1 MIKFIEN
8 KKYYQLFI
16 EGKAMSQ
23 NTEPISLSFY
33 NILELVKQ
41 WPIEDKIKLS
51 KELEKETKE
60 TLLTELLE
68 AFKTDELSLETITSE
83 VKSVRAE
90 IYAEKETT

>member
-23 NTEPISLSFY
+23 NTEPISPSFY

-41 WPIEDKIKLS
+41 GPIEDKIKLS

-90 IYAEKETT
+90 MYAKKETT

>member
-23 NTEPISLSFY
+23 NTEPISPSFY

-90 IYAEKETT
+90 MYAKKETT